1 MECEEFKLNEG
12 VNAKK
17 TFGDAQVL
25 FIRVEANAILD
36 DSALDQY
43 ELYDPNDEENV
54 KLLEEMA
61 ELVK

>member
-1 MECEEFKLNEG
+1 MRSFE
-12 VNAKK
+12 
-17 TFGDAQVL
+17 
-25 FIRVEANAILD
+25 